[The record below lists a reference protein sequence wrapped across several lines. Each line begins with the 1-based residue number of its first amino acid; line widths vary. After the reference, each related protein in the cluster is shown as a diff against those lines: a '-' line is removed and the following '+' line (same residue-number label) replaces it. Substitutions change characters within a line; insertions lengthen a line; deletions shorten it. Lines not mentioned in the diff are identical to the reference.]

1 MLANL
6 RERELKLAVNA
17 TFIVPDMTDPAIGV
31 LEFRDLPELDLVST
45 YHDTPDLRL
54 ARAGVTLRYRSGDQ
68 AGPVWTLKLR
78 VAGSDG
84 SVRDELTFPGEPDS
98 IPVGALDLVTA
109 LSRACALEPVAKIRT
124 RRRRWLLCG
133 AAERELAELVDDE
146 VTVLDGDEVRAR
158 FRELELE
165 SRGPD
170 LEQLIP
176 IAERLQLAGAVLA
189 EPVPKAVRAMG
200 PAAAA
205 PADLEPMEVFPTDPA
220 GRAVQA
226 AIITGAMRLTE
237 NDPATRLGEEEP
249 LHQMRV
255 ATRRMRSDLRTFA
268 PLVEPAWAA
277 ELSEELGWLGNCL
290 GAVRDLDVQIR
301 ELGDLGADLRT
312 ELDPLFTA
320 LAGQREA
327 ARAALMT
334 ALRGTRYTALLDRLV
349 DASRTPA
356 LTRVAAAPVAGAL
369 PPLLDLAWRGLERG
383 GRKVR
388 PDDPDER
395 YHAVRILAK
404 RARYAAEA
412 IGPMLPGGGKLELTF
427 AAAAARLQDLLG
439 SLQDAV
445 VGADLI
451 HELTNGSSDTAFT
464 MAAGRLFERE
474 QLIRERARAG
484 YPIAWRRARRAG
496 GRLGIGE

>member
-1 MLANL
+1 
-6 RERELKLAVNA
+6 
-17 TFIVPDMTDPAIGV
+17 
-31 LEFRDLPELDLVST
+31 
-45 YHDTPDLRL
+45 
-54 ARAGVTLRYRSGDQ
+54 
-68 AGPVWTLKLR
+68 
-78 VAGSDG
+78 
-84 SVRDELTFPGEPDS
+84 
-98 IPVGALDLVTA
+98 
-109 LSRACALEPVAKIRT
+109 
-124 RRRRWLLCG
+124 
-133 AAERELAELVDDE
+133 
-146 VTVLDGDEVRAR
+146 
-158 FRELELE
+158 
-165 SRGPD
+165 
-170 LEQLIP
+170 
-176 IAERLQLAGAVLA
+176 
-189 EPVPKAVRAMG
+189 
-200 PAAAA
+200 
-205 PADLEPMEVFPTDPA
+205 
-220 GRAVQA
+220 
-226 AIITGAMRLTE
+226 
-237 NDPATRLGEEEP
+237 
-249 LHQMRV
+249 
-255 ATRRMRSDLRTFA
+255 
-268 PLVEPAWAA
+268 
-277 ELSEELGWLGNCL
+277 
-290 GAVRDLDVQIR
+290 
-301 ELGDLGADLRT
+301 
-312 ELDPLFTA
+312 
-320 LAGQREA
+320 
-327 ARAALMT
+327 MT